1 MILAP
6 AYVHDSPGVF
16 DWLARGFVSSV
27 GWMIARGLGLPGA
40 LAGVVVVALWYGF
53 RRRARRR
60 TLNSDDSV

>member
-6 AYVHDSPGVF
+6 AQLHNSPGVF

-40 LAGVVVVALWYGF
+40 LVGVAVIGFWYWRRHVSATRGAGV
-53 RRRARRR
+53 
-60 TLNSDDSV
+60 THED